1 MSLRSPFVR
10 ALALTVLIVLGLARP
25 ARADLTAFLG
35 LSPTPDNHGAR
46 GFAAGLT
53 MVVIGFEGEYSQ
65 ILEDEIESWPSLR
78 TWSGNVFVQTP
89 VEISKVTPY
98 ATIGGGAYRERLGET
113 QETHLCVNVGGGAK
127 IRLAGPFRVR
137 LDYRVFTLRGS
148 PLNST
153 YQRFY
158 VGANLAF

>member
-1 MSLRSPFVR
+1 MLCSPRVR
-10 ALALTVLIVLGLARP
+10 FIALTIVIILGLPRP

-35 LSPTPDNHGAR
+35 LSPTPDNRSAR
-46 GFAAGLT
+46 GFAAGVT
-53 MVVIGFEGEYSQ
+53 MVVFGFEGEYSQ
-65 ILEDEIESWPSLR
+65 ILEDETESLPSLR

-98 ATIGGGAYRERLGET
+98 AT
-113 QETHLCVNVGGGAK
+113 VGGGVYRESLADQQETNIGVNAGGGLK

-137 LDYRVFTLRGS
+137 LDYRIFTLKGD
-148 PLNST
+148 PLHST

>member
-1 MSLRSPFVR
+1 MTPRLPFLRIFV
-10 ALALTVLIVLGLARP
+10 LTVAVVFGLARP
-25 ARADLTAFLG
+25 AHADLTAFLG
-35 LSPTPDNHGAR
+35 LSPTPDNRGAR
-46 GFAAGLT
+46 GFAGGLT

-65 ILEDEIESWPSLR
+65 IQEDEIESLPSLR

-98 ATIGGGAYRERLGET
+98 ATVGAGVYRETLAEEHET
-113 QETHLCVNVGGGAK
+113 NIGVNVGGGLK

-137 LDYRVFTLRGS
+137 LDYRVFTLKGD

-158 VGANLAF
+158 AGANLAF

>member
-1 MSLRSPFVR
+1 MLRASPVR
-10 ALALTVLIVLGLARP
+10 FLALTIVIILGLPRP
-25 ARADLTAFLG
+25 AHADITAFLG
-35 LSPTPDNHGAR
+35 LSPTPDNRSAR
-46 GFAAGLT
+46 GFSGGLT
-53 MVVIGFEGEYSQ
+53 MIVIGFEGEYSQ
-65 ILEDEIESWPSLR
+65 ILEDENENLAGLR

-98 ATIGGGAYRERLGET
+98 AT
-113 QETHLCVNVGGGAK
+113 VGGGVYRETLDEVHETNIGVNAGGGLK

-137 LDYRVFTLRGS
+137 LDYRMFTLKGDPRHD
-148 PLNST
+148 T

>member
-1 MSLRSPFVR
+1 MLRSPRVR
-10 ALALTVLIVLGLARP
+10 FTALAIVIILGLPRP

-35 LSPTPDNHGAR
+35 LSPTPDNRGAR
-46 GFAAGLT
+46 GFSAGVT

-65 ILEDEIESWPSLR
+65 ILEDEIESLPSLR

-98 ATIGGGAYRERLGET
+98 ATIGGGAYRERLGEE
-113 QETHLCVNVGGGAK
+113 QDTHLAANVGGGVT

-137 LDYRVFTLRGS
+137 FDYRVFTLRGS

>member
-1 MSLRSPFVR
+1 MLRSPRVR
-10 ALALTVLIVLGLARP
+10 FIALTIVIILGLPRP

-35 LSPTPDNHGAR
+35 LSPTPDNHSAR
-46 GFAAGLT
+46 GFAAGVT
-53 MVVIGFEGEYSQ
+53 MIVVGFEGEYSQ
-65 ILEDEIESWPSLR
+65 ILEDSVESLPSLR

-89 VEISKVTPY
+89 VEISTVTPY
-98 ATIGGGAYRERLGET
+98 ATIGGGVYRETLANEHET
-113 QETHLCVNVGGGAK
+113 NIGVNVGGGLK

-137 LDYRVFTLRGS
+137 LDYRLFTLKGA

-158 VGANLAF
+158 AGANLAF

>member
-1 MSLRSPFVR
+1 MFRSPVVR
-10 ALALTVLIVLGLARP
+10 RVALAIVIILGLPKP
-25 ARADLTAFLG
+25 ARADITAFLG
-35 LSPTPDNHGAR
+35 LSPTPDNRAAR
-46 GFAAGLT
+46 GFSAGVTL
-53 MVVIGFEGEYSQ
+53 VVVGFEGEYSQ
-65 ILEDEIESWPSLR
+65 ILEDDIENLPSLR

-98 ATIGGGAYRERLGET
+98 ATVGAEVYRETLNEAHETNIGINAGGGL
-113 QETHLCVNVGGGAK
+113 K

-137 LDYRVFTLRGS
+137 VDYRLFTLKGDPRHE
-148 PLNST
+148 T